1 MRKKGVLRCRV
12 PNKYG
17 FAVVDDIMGERKGIS
32 VHLFRE
38 VATAVIG
45 PGYEIEL

>member
-1 MRKKGVLRCRV
+1 MRKEGVLQCRV

-17 FAVVDDIMGERKGIS
+17 FEVVDDIMGERKGIS
-32 VHLFRE
+32 FDFCRV

-45 PGYEIEL
+45 PGYKIEL